1 MFRRIREH
9 MARSK
14 ERSRRIDDNVR
25 RQSERE
31 AMLAERRTHHAQR

>member
-9 MARSK
+9 MARNK

-25 RQSERE
+25 RQQQRE
-31 AMLAERRTHHAQR
+31 EMLAARRIHHAQR